1 MSAGDGTTSDA
12 GTSSRLPN
20 LDVLRGLAALAVLVG
35 HAYGLGGEK
44 VPLSA
49 RSPSDALLMLSPTG
63 VWLFFVMSGL
73 VISLPFVRS
82 LVAATDRPDHAA
94 YGLRRVV
101 RLYPL
106 YLVCAAV
113 VLLVLGTR
121 GDGPGALLVHL
132 GLLHN
137 LVPDRQQAFINV
149 TWTLSVEVLFYAA
162 VPLLALLVGWRR
174 RPVSAPWLARWV
186 AVSAG
191 LSLVWMLLAGALP
204 ADMARTSLWARQL
217 LPSLWS
223 AFCPGLLLAVWLAAD
238 DRARREDPVLR
249 IVTRLRTSGTT
260 AAVVGGG
267 AALIGVASFAAR
279 PEWGRLPYL
288 WAYDLGR
295 VAWSVAFG
303 VLVLRAIHA
312 TGLPARTPRALEA
325 LGTWSYGIYLIHGA
339 AFTVLLAHDG
349 GSLVPMPHGGTTAF
363 VVHVLFL
370 AGLTIPLA
378 ALSWRL
384 VEQPSIRVARRLRRT
399 PRPVP
404 AVAP

>member
-1 MSAGDGTTSDA
+1 MTQDSQASA
-12 GTSSRLPN
+12 RLPN
-20 LDVLRGLAALAVLVG
+20 LDVLRGVAALAVLVG

-49 RSPSDALLMLSPTG
+49 RSALDALLMLSPTG

-82 LVAATDRPDHAA
+82 LVSGTARPDRGA
-94 YGLRRVV
+94 YALRRVA

-106 YLVCAAV
+106 YLLCAGA
-113 VLLVLGTR
+113 VLLLLGRR
-121 GDGPGALLVHL
+121 GDGPATLLVHL

-162 VPLLALLVGWRR
+162 VPVLALLVRWRR
-174 RPVSAPWLARWV
+174 PAVTAAVLARWIAASAALSV
-186 AVSAG
+186 A
-191 LSLVWMLLAGALP
+191 WMLVAGALP
-204 ADMARTSLWARQL
+204 AEMARTSLWARQL

-223 AFCPGLLLAVWLAAD
+223 AFCPGLLLAAWLVAGDEERRAD
-238 DRARREDPVLR
+238 PLLRA
-249 IVTRLRTSGTT
+249 VTRLRTSTT
-260 AAVVGGG
+260 AALVVGGG
-267 AALIGVASFAAR
+267 AATLGGAAFFAR
-279 PEWGRLPYL
+279 PDWGRLTYL

-303 VLVLRAIHA
+303 VLVLRAVHA
-312 TGLPARTPRALEA
+312 AGLPARTPRALEA

-349 GSLVPMPHGGTTAF
+349 GSLIPMPQGGATAF
-363 VVHVLFL
+363 VVHVALL
-370 AGLTIPLA
+370 AGITIPLA

-384 VEQPSIRVARRLRRT
+384 VEEPSIRLARRLRRS